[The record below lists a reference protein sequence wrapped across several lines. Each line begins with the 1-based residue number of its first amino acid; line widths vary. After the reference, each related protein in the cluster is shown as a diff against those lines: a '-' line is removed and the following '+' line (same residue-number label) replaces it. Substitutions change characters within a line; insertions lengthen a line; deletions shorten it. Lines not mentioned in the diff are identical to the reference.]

1 MSNASSNTLKQANSR
16 LLIPSIASNT
26 RKKQR
31 GIVRLRSLKMPNI
44 SLIPATNKKNI
55 SLNKSLNEN
64 LNKNGINRK
73 LWVANSGA
81 NNSLI
86 VRTKQHILFNF
97 KTKSILVECDR
108 IDEMALIIRFY
119 DGETTNIKD
128 TADKD
133 ECAKLLYIIPEKK
146 LILDSLLFGVADS
159 SSCRANGKTGS
170 YYVELIIS
178 LVRILLNMKMRVNT
192 FIVGDAATII
202 SDLIKT
208 EVHLS
213 THKLLTE
220 GRVYYEGYGFL
231 PTLSTI
237 KVVKNAAN
245 EDILDSLG
253 EKKTY
258 EFMSA
263 EYINALDIF
272 LGDRIIFL
280 NHNLDEVI
288 ELISKKELFAVDE
301 NTVFCVSIY
310 ADYDRVLIEL
320 KELYETVVSKYPD
333 WKSSSLQM
341 IFFFAKELNDTD
353 LLEQI
358 YYFMTL
364 RLKNLTGND
373 DYQFPISQDISP
385 EQITDIL
392 KLYDKYEIHIYKK
405 IIQFLAIYRPH

>member
-1 MSNASSNTLKQANSR
+1 MASASSGTLKHANSR
-16 LLIPSIASNT
+16 LSSNIASNT
-26 RKKQR
+26 RKKHR
-31 GIVRLRSLKMPNI
+31 DIVRLRSLKMPNI
-44 SLIPATNKKNI
+44 SLTPATNKKNI

-64 LNKNGINRK
+64 LNKNGINSK
-73 LWVANSGA
+73 LWMANSGT

-86 VRTKQHILFNF
+86 VGTKQHILLNF
-97 KTKSILVECDR
+97 KHKSILVEFDR
-108 IDEMALIIRFY
+108 IDEMAVIIKFY
-119 DGETTNIKD
+119 DGETNIQD
-128 TADKD
+128 IADKD

-146 LILDSLLFGVADS
+146 LILDSLLFGVADT
-159 SSCRANGKTGS
+159 SSCRANGKTGT
-170 YYVELIIS
+170 YYLELIIS
-178 LVRILLNMKMRVNT
+178 LVRILLNMRMRVDS

-202 SDLIKT
+202 SDIIHT

-231 PTLSTI
+231 PTLGTI

-245 EDILDSLG
+245 EYIIDRLG
-253 EKKTY
+253 EKKIY

-280 NHNLDEVI
+280 THNLDEVI

-301 NTVFCVSIY
+301 KTVFCVSIY
-310 ADYDRVLIEL
+310 TDYDRVLIEL
-320 KELYETVVSKYPD
+320 KELLETVVSKYPD
-333 WKSSSLQM
+333 WKGISLQM
-341 IFFFAKELNDTD
+341 IFFFAKELNDID

-364 RLKNLTGND
+364 RLKNITGND
-373 DYQFPISQDISP
+373 DYQFPISKDISP

-405 IIQFLAIYRPH
+405 IIQFLAQ

>member
-1 MSNASSNTLKQANSR
+1 MASANSNTLKHANSR
-16 LLIPSIASNT
+16 LLGNIASNT
-26 RKKQR
+26 RKKHR
-31 GIVRLRSLKMPNI
+31 DIVRLRSLKMPNI
-44 SLIPATNKKNI
+44 SLISGANKKNI

-64 LNKNGINRK
+64 LNKKGINSK
-73 LWVANSGA
+73 LWMANSAA

-86 VRTKQHILFNF
+86 IGTKQHILINF
-97 KTKSILVECDR
+97 KHKSILVEFDR
-108 IDEMALIIRFY
+108 IDEMALIIKFY
-119 DGETTNIKD
+119 DGDTNIQD

-133 ECAKLLYIIPEKK
+133 TCAKLVYIIPEKK
-146 LILDSLLFGVADS
+146 LILHSLLFGVADT
-159 SSCRANGKTGS
+159 SSCRANGKTGT
-170 YYVELIIS
+170 YYLELIIS
-178 LVRILLNMKMRVNT
+178 LVRILLNMRMRVNS

-202 SDLIKT
+202 SDIIHS

-231 PTLSTI
+231 PTLDTI

-245 EDILDSLG
+245 EYIVDSFG

-280 NHNLDEVI
+280 THNLDEVI
-288 ELISKKELFAVDE
+288 ELITKKELFAVDE
-301 NTVFCVSIY
+301 NTVFNVSIY

-320 KELYETVVSKYPD
+320 KELLETVLSKYPD
-333 WKSSSLQM
+333 WKGISLQM
-341 IFFFAKELNDTD
+341 IFFFAKELNDID

-364 RLKNLTGND
+364 RLKNLTGNN
-373 DYQFPISQDISP
+373 DYQFPISKDISH

-405 IIQFLAIYRPH
+405 LIQFLAQ